1 MFASFL
7 NGHLRTFLQ
16 QHNNLASSSSI
27 ASHRYYDG
35 SIRLSKEYRANK
47 IEHGVHGN
55 ARYSGPG
62 HKSPLS
68 VGTQGQ
74 GMKE

>member
-16 QHNNLASSSSI
+16 QQNNLASSSSI
-27 ASHRYYDG
+27 SSHRYYDG
-35 SIRLSKEYRANK
+35 SIHRSNEYGEHNK
-47 IEHGVHGN
+47 GHRVQGN
-55 ARYSGPG
+55 TRYSGPG

-68 VGTQGQ
+68 VGIQGQ
-74 GMKE
+74 GM

>member
-16 QHNNLASSSSI
+16 QQNKLASSSLIS
-27 ASHRYYDG
+27 SHRYYDG
-35 SIRLSKEYRANK
+35 SIRRSNEYGENNK
-47 IEHGVHGN
+47 GHHVQGN

-74 GMKE
+74 GM